1 MSSYQVS
8 AELLYGYNKY
18 DVNSNDLL
26 LLGLKL
32 IVVSLIFNTLGNFL
46 SRQIYYT
53 LLVITM
59 NEVIVI
65 RYSKF

>member
-46 SRQIYYT
+46 SRQIYYK

-65 RYSKF
+65 RYSKI